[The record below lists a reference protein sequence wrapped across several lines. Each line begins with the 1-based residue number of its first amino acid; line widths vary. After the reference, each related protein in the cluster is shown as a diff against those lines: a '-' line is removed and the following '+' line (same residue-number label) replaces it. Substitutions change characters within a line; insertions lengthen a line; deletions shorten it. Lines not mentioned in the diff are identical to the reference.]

1 MKKTI
6 LLSVILIPLLVIGQI
21 QSDIEPYSAYYD
33 IQESAITQRTKFVSP
48 TKSISTALLEDEEDR
63 RNGKPPRFG
72 LRRET
77 EFNTV
82 NSGVWIDLPNGDKL
96 WLLSIKSPNAKSINL
111 LYSQF
116 HIPRGGMLHIYNKK
130 RTHIIGAFTERNNKG
145 SYEKPGQFATGLV
158 YGDEI
163 ILEYYHPESGQQ
175 QPIINIS
182 GVIHGYKY
190 IDLLKYQ
197 SEDDPESGG
206 YGQSGSCQVDINCS
220 EGNGWQDEKRGVALL
235 LINGGTRWCSGS
247 LVNNTSRNAKP
258 FFLSADHC
266 LTEDNLDAQGN
277 TNASQY
283 MFYWNYERAG
293 CNNGG
298 PEPTIYS
305 TTGASL
311 KANRADSDFA
321 LFLLTESPKDA
332 GYNVFFNGWDRTT
345 TPMQGGVG
353 IHHPSGDV
361 KKISTHNVVPGPG
374 SVFGANTHWRVNWL
388 QTLNG
393 HSVTEGGSSG
403 SPLFMNNGRIIG
415 QLHGGGFLDCQ
426 VPELD
431 PGEYGRFDVS
441 WNGSSP
447 TRRLRDWLDPF
458 NTGETYLNGQDI
470 FSDIVG
476 DDCACASPNEVYT
489 LTNPPSSINWQYPT
503 SLLTSVGTSGSTITL
518 KAKNAFVKGY
528 AVITARNA
536 SNNAIVRIREIYVGK
551 PETPISNISGPST
564 VNYGALVRYTYHG
577 VVPGAKSFDWWLPFP
592 YTEGLPV
599 VTDPAK
605 WNIVSGGTFS
615 SMRCQVGPNDG
626 LVQFFGVNPCG
637 TSGAKTKNVTV
648 VGSGGGG
655 GIPLLASIGGI
666 NNTNLDKKLEEE
678 KFLVYPNPT
687 KNQLSLLMDPEFRK
701 TVYEISLF
709 DVSGRLLFNSQNKS
723 LNQIDL
729 STYQTGIYSLKITSQ
744 DGNMTKIVAVEK

>member
-1 MKKTI
+1 M
-6 LLSVILIPLLVIGQI
+6 
-21 QSDIEPYSAYYD
+21 
-33 IQESAITQRTKFVSP
+33 
-48 TKSISTALLEDEEDR
+48 
-63 RNGKPPRFG
+63 
-72 LRRET
+72 
-77 EFNTV
+77 
-82 NSGVWIDLPNGDKL
+82 
-96 WLLSIKSPNAKSINL
+96 
-111 LYSQF
+111 
-116 HIPRGGMLHIYNKK
+116 
-130 RTHIIGAFTERNNKG
+130 
-145 SYEKPGQFATGLV
+145 
-158 YGDEI
+158 
-163 ILEYYHPESGQQ
+163 
-175 QPIINIS
+175 
-182 GVIHGYKY
+182 
-190 IDLLKYQ
+190 
-197 SEDDPESGG
+197 
-206 YGQSGSCQVDINCS
+206 
-220 EGNGWQDEKRGVALL
+220 
-235 LINGGTRWCSGS
+235 
-247 LVNNTSRNAKP
+247 
-258 FFLSADHC
+258 
-266 LTEDNLDAQGN
+266 
-277 TNASQY
+277 
-283 MFYWNYERAG
+283 
-293 CNNGG
+293 
-298 PEPTIYS
+298 
-305 TTGASL
+305 
-311 KANRADSDFA
+311 
-321 LFLLTESPKDA
+321 
-332 GYNVFFNGWDRTT
+332 
-345 TPMQGGVG
+345 
-353 IHHPSGDV
+353 
-361 KKISTHNVVPGPG
+361 
-374 SVFGANTHWRVNWL
+374 
-388 QTLNG
+388 
-393 HSVTEGGSSG
+393 
-403 SPLFMNNGRIIG
+403 
-415 QLHGGGFLDCQ
+415 
-426 VPELD
+426 
-431 PGEYGRFDVS
+431 S

>member
-393 HSVTEGGSSG
+393 HSVTEGGFFWL
-403 SPLFMNNGRIIG
+403 SPFYEQRPYNWSITWWWFFGL
-415 QLHGGGFLDCQ
+415 
-426 VPELD
+426 
-431 PGEYGRFDVS
+431 
-441 WNGSSP
+441 
-447 TRRLRDWLDPF
+447 
-458 NTGETYLNGQDI
+458 
-470 FSDIVG
+470 
-476 DDCACASPNEVYT
+476 
-489 LTNPPSSINWQYPT
+489 PST
-503 SLLTSVGTSGSTITL
+503 
-518 KAKNAFVKGY
+518 
-528 AVITARNA
+528 
-536 SNNAIVRIREIYVGK
+536 RIRPRRIWEI
-551 PETPISNISGPST
+551 
-564 VNYGALVRYTYHG
+564 
-577 VVPGAKSFDWWLPFP
+577 
-592 YTEGLPV
+592 
-599 VTDPAK
+599 
-605 WNIVSGGTFS
+605 
-615 SMRCQVGPNDG
+615 
-626 LVQFFGVNPCG
+626 
-637 TSGAKTKNVTV
+637 
-648 VGSGGGG
+648 
-655 GIPLLASIGGI
+655 
-666 NNTNLDKKLEEE
+666 
-678 KFLVYPNPT
+678 
-687 KNQLSLLMDPEFRK
+687 
-701 TVYEISLF
+701 
-709 DVSGRLLFNSQNKS
+709 
-723 LNQIDL
+723 
-729 STYQTGIYSLKITSQ
+729 
-744 DGNMTKIVAVEK
+744 